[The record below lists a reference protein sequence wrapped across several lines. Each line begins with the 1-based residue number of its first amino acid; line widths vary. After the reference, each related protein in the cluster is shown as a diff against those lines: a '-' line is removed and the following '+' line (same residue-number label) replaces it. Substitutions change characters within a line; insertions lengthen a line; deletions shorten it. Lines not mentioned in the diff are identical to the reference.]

1 MSERAMKVAREIV
14 SGLPLYELERLENRI
29 AAALDAFQPEWL
41 ERDRVWCQALI
52 ETLPIELIHAV
63 TARMME
69 LRPNQPPSQKDATD
83 E

>member
-14 SGLPLYELERLENRI
+14 
-29 AAALDAFQPEWL
+29 L

-52 ETLPIELIHAV
+52 ETLPAELIHAV

-69 LRPNQPPSQKDATD
+69 LRPDQPVPPASPPSPPDVVS